1 MSNVIRHKRGTSNPA
16 AGNFNDTGELLVNT
30 SDGGVFTKTDGGSV
44 VEVGSNAS
52 NLSTGTVP
60 SGRLSGSYGISVTGS
75 SASCTGNA
83 ATATTLQTARTINGT
98 SFNGSANITITANTS
113 NTLTRGSYLTG
124 SNFNGSAATTW
135 AVDATSSNTA
145 NKVVARDGNGDFSGR
160 YITGSYFF
168 SSHVTMSHSQTTR
181 SSDTIFYSSTDEYIR
196 RNTASGFRSSLSV
209 PHLAGNNTFTLA
221 QRGQVDALSSASTI
235 TPNFNN
241 SNNFSISL
249 STNTT
254 IANPSNLTA
263 GQSGAIAITYNGAYT
278 VAFGSYW
285 KFAGGTAPTATS
297 TSGKVD
303 VLVYY
308 VESSTRISAQL
319 LLNMGG

>member
-1 MSNVIRHKRGTSNPA
+1 MANVIRHKRGTTNPA
-16 AGNFNDTGELLVNT
+16 AGNFSQTAELLVNT

-83 ATATTLQTARTINGT
+83 ASATVLQTARTIALGGDLSGSA
-98 SFNGSANITITANTS
+98 SFNGSANITITAAVADDSHNHVVS
-113 NTLTRGSYLTG
+113 NI
-124 SNFNGSAATTW
+124 
-135 AVDATSSNTA
+135 
-145 NKVVARDGNGDFSGR
+145 DGL
-160 YITGSYFF
+160 
-168 SSHVTMSHSQTTR
+168 QTTLN
-181 SSDTIFYSSTDEYIR
+181 DK
-196 RNTASGFRSSLSV
+196 ASLTS
-209 PHLAGNNTFTLA
+209 AQTFTLA
-221 QRGQVDALSSASTI
+221 QRGQVDALSSAATI
-235 TPNFNN
+235 TPNFAN

-254 IANPSNLTA
+254 IANPSNLVA
-263 GQSGAIAITYNGAYT
+263 GQSGAIAISYNGSYT